1 MNIQP
6 IQMIA
11 VVAYKNSKKYKSIFK
26 IFREY
31 FSELSKENW
40 FSEQDYYVFPD
51 YTGFNRVLDCID
63 KHINNNRI
71 FRYDYYAHSYNPF
84 TKIHT
89 YYSIYPLDIGIKL
102 PHRIDITSNDVHK
115 LALLTED

>member
-6 IQMIA
+6 TQMIA

-31 FSELSKENW
+31 FAELSKENW

-51 YTGFNRVLDCID
+51 YIGFNRVLDCID
-63 KHINNNRI
+63 GHINNNHI
-71 FRYDYYAHSYNPF
+71 FKYDYYAHSYNPF

-89 YYSIYPLDIGIKL
+89 YYPIYPLEIGIRL
-102 PHRIDITSNDVHK
+102 PSRIDITSNDVHK

>member
-1 MNIQP
+1 MGTQLT
-6 IQMIA
+6 QMVS
-11 VVAYKNSKKYKSIFK
+11 VVAYKNSKKYKNIFK

-31 FSELSKENW
+31 FTEFLKENW
-40 FSEQDYYVFPD
+40 FNEQDYYVFPD
-51 YTGFNRVLDCID
+51 YIGFNRVLDCID

-71 FRYDYYAHSYNPF
+71 FRYDYYAHSYNLF

-89 YYSIYPLDIGIKL
+89 YYTLFPLDKGIKL
-102 PHRIDITSNDVHK
+102 PSRIDITSNDVYK

>member
-1 MNIQP
+1 MSIQLT
-6 IQMIA
+6 QMIS

-26 IFREY
+26 ILREY
-31 FSELSKENW
+31 FAELSKENW
-40 FSEQDYYVFPD
+40 FNEQDYYVFPD
-51 YTGFNRVLDCID
+51 YIGFNRVLDCID

-89 YYSIYPLDIGIKL
+89 YYQVCPLDIGIKL
-102 PHRIDITSNDVHK
+102 PSRIDITANDVHK
-115 LALLTED
+115 LALLKED